1 MSLTGATLSGSYTG
15 ASAVPTAAGFKYGTS
30 STNLNQTATATV
42 SGTSGSLSASLSG
55 LSAGTTYYYQAFV
68 TVSGT
73 GDYSSQSQTF
83 YGEVHSFATP
93 PAGYLD
99 CYEMPAL
106 SLASGNTSPTSIG
119 VETFGATNW
128 YEYDTTTSTR
138 KVVTHTYSY
147 GNKVYRNYTV
157 MVDQNKRCPLWAVY
171 AMHSAAYPNNNVER
185 GDFNV
190 NTSYDPAIP
199 SSWQSSGST
208 SDYNNGDGYGRGHL
222 CASEDRQTC
231 RDGNNQTFYYTN
243 QAPQWQNGF
252 NGGMWATLEGRV
264 QTMAPSGR
272 DTLYVATGTLFETSN
287 SGSSNDGGTVARP
300 SHFYKCLMMCSFNAD
315 GTMSGA
321 QGIAF
326 IYSNEA
332 HSGQYYAPEF
342 VTSIAAIEQRA
353 GFNFFANVPT
363 SFQSSAESNTN
374 HKWFTG
380 VTPSNN
386 LSSVSD
392 KNWGTL

>member
-1 MSLTGATLSGSYTG
+1 
-15 ASAVPTAAGFKYGTS
+15 
-30 STNLNQTATATV
+30 
-42 SGTSGSLSASLSG
+42 
-55 LSAGTTYYYQAFV
+55 
-68 TVSGT
+68 
-73 GDYSSQSQTF
+73 
-83 YGEVHSFATP
+83 
-93 PAGYLD
+93 
-99 CYEMPAL
+99 
-106 SLASGNTSPTSIG
+106 
-119 VETFGATNW
+119 
-128 YEYDTTTSTR
+128 
-138 KVVTHTYSY
+138 
-147 GNKVYRNYTV
+147 
-157 MVDQNKRCPLWAVY
+157 
-171 AMHSAAYPNNNVER
+171 MHSAAYPNNNVTR

-222 CASEDRQTC
+222 CASEDRQTW
-231 RDGNNQTFYYTN
+231 RDGNDQTFYYTN

-287 SGSSNDGGTVARP
+287 SGLSNDGGTVARP